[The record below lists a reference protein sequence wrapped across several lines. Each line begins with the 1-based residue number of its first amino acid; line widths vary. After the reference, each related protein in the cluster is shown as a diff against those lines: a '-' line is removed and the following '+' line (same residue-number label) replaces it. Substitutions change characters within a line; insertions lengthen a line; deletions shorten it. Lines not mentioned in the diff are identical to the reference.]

1 MQPKTASSVL
11 SYVNLFFTSTFQI
24 CHWALPM
31 PTQAARRTNK
41 TFRSSTRATTGQT
54 DGQTNRTIKWEKH
67 KMCAGEKNVYKQ
79 FISLLS
85 NTFFG
90 TTLFFYSLFSVL
102 FHYYFSVISSIF
114 WTFVPCIC
122 SSVFLRDNVVKC
134 FMLSV
139 CVSSLFFYLLC
150 LFMPRQE
157 NK

>member
-11 SYVNLFFTSTFQI
+11 SLVNLFFTSTFPI

-31 PTQAARRTNK
+31 PIQAARRTNK

-54 DGQTNRTIKWEKH
+54 DGRTNRTIKWEKH

-85 NTFFG
+85 NTFLAQLSSF
-90 TTLFFYSLFSVL
+90 TLSFRFFYYFISV
-102 FHYYFSVISSIF
+102 FSSIF
-114 WTFVPCIC
+114 WIFVPCVC

-139 CVSSLFFYLLC
+139 CVSSLFFYILC